1 MSCCGRQ
8 RQAMLSAA
16 PTNRTAVPA
25 TPPRRDPV
33 RSASAV
39 FEYVGRT
46 GLTVVGPV
54 SGRRYR
60 FAATGV
66 RVAVDS
72 ADMPSLTAVP
82 QLRLVARP

>member
-1 MSCCGRQ
+1 
-8 RQAMLSAA
+8 MLGSV
-16 PTNRTAVPA
+16 PTNRATGTAVP
-25 TPPRRDPV
+25 PHLQRSHV
-33 RSASAV
+33 RHPSAV

-60 FAATGV
+60 FEATGA
-66 RVAVDS
+66 RVAVDT